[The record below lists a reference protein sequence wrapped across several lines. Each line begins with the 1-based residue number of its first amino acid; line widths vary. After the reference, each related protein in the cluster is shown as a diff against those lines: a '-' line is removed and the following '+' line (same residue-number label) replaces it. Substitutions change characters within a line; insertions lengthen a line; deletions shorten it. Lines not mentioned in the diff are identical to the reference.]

1 MNKVVAAKANDD
13 FSLDLQF
20 DDGSVRR
27 FDIKPYLEYGI
38 FTELKDKD
46 YFKKVTVAYGTIQWP
61 NEQDLSPETLY
72 LESVALSESTLA

>member
-27 FDIKPYLEYGI
+27 FNIKPYLEYGI
-38 FTELKDKD
+38 FTDLKDKD

-61 NEQDLSPETLY
+61 NEQDISPETLY
-72 LESVALSESTLA
+72 LESTVVESVFI